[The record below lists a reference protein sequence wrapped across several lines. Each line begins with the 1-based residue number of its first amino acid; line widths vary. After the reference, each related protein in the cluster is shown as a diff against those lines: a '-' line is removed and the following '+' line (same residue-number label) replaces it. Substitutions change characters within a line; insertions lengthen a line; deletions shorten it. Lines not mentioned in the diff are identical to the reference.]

1 MLENDWLS
9 VFRNFLPLIILAII
23 YFVHKM
29 IHKTKFVKLETINLK
44 PHDYDNQK

>member
-1 MLENDWLS
+1 
-9 VFRNFLPLIILAII
+9 I
-23 YFVHKM
+23 HKI